1 MDANYWHKRWAEN
14 RIGWHQEN
22 HNPLLVEHFPK
33 LTLDKG
39 AHVFVPLCGK
49 SKDVDWLLNK
59 GYKVTGSELDE
70 SAVQQL
76 FEELNLRPSITQA
89 NELKRYAAPNISVFV
104 GDIFRLTAEQIGSV
118 DVCYDR
124 AAMVALPPN
133 MRVDYAKHI
142 IQLTQ
147 NARQLLIAFTYDQTR
162 IEGPPHSV
170 PAEEIEKH
178 YQLTYEI
185 QSLSSLLL
193 KDGLKGLDDATEDV
207 WLLNPR

>member
-14 RIGWHQEN
+14 RIGWHLEK
-22 HNPLLVEHFPK
+22 HNPLLVQHFPK
-33 LTLDKG
+33 LNIDNG

-49 SKDVDWLLNK
+49 SKDIEWLLNE
-59 GYKVTGSELDE
+59 GYKVTAAELDE

-76 FEELNLRPSITQA
+76 FEELNLQPSITQA
-89 NELKRYAAPNISVFV
+89 NELKCYAAPNISVFV
-104 GDIFRLTAEQIGSV
+104 GDIFRLTAAQIGSI

-133 MRVDYAKHI
+133 TRVDYAKHLT
-142 IQLTQ
+142 QLTN
-147 NARQLLIAFTYDQTR
+147 NAPQLLITFTYDQTQ

-178 YQLTYEI
+178 YQQTYEI
-185 QSLSSLLL
+185 QSLSSLPL
-193 KDGLKGLDDATEDV
+193 KGGLKGLEDV
-207 WLLNPR
+207 RENVWRLNSI